1 MRIASWMAL
10 IGLLVVA
17 SLGEP
22 AAQQAPRR
30 ADTPQH
36 SGYLVYGAGADT
48 CAAWLREAP
57 GGTSRRIHVGWLL
70 GFVSGAGWSAVGDQ
84 RETTLGD
91 ATTFITTFCR
101 ANRERLLHEGAAA
114 LVRDLERP
122 R

>member
-1 MRIASWMAL
+1 MRTASWMAL
-10 IGLLVVA
+10 IGLLAVA
-17 SLGEP
+17 TLGEA
-22 AAQQAPRR
+22 AAQKAPRR
-30 ADTPQH
+30 ADTPQS
-36 SGYLVYGAGADT
+36 SGYLVYGAGADS

-57 GGTSRRIHVGWLL
+57 RSSSRRVHVGWLL

-101 ANRERLLHEGAAA
+101 QNPTLLLHQGAAA